1 MCVLQH
7 PDDSTTEL
15 KHPNRKFLVARDSF
29 WGKGSGQYRGADL
42 LIKELDK
49 MAAYVVEWL
58 LPKTP
63 D

>member
-1 MCVLQH
+1 M
-7 PDDSTTEL
+7 EL

-29 WGKGSGQYRGADL
+29 WGKGSGQYHGADL